1 MLQHLQI
8 NHYDTSHYQNEGQIS
23 LDHLNIYR
31 KSIWQNSTS
40 VDDKK
45 DPQQS
50 VYRGKYLNIIKAIYN
65 KPTANITLN
74 GAQLKDFPLRSGT
87 RQECT
92 FCHFYYT

>member
-45 DPQQS
+45 YSLTDTNTI
-50 VYRGKYLNIIKAIYN
+50 LEFNNKAFENNGYELRFELYDGDR
-65 KPTANITLN
+65 KIT
-74 GAQLKDFPLRSGT
+74 T
-87 RQECT
+87 VRQKFIT
-92 FCHFYYT
+92 K